1 MLKRIIESQVV
12 EYLGK
17 PSQNVLCLNKYE
29 NTTIPIEGGSIMPL
43 SRPEQ
48 NPPWL
53 PYLPFPVQMLVTMST
68 SYGLNY
74 ANHEKSAKTKRR
86 GEKAKT
92 GMAKWQ
98 KFGDRTTPQRLNVP
112 DIIVD
117 AEDEPAQSN
126 LRSGGKFN
134 MLQWQPQTNNYQSEI
149 HIFRFKRVPEV
160 PLCLPHP
167 TPPGQD
173 QSHQV
178 PGQEQSQD
186 QDLGPSSPEGDLCS
200 RRRPREML
208 RIFSMKLWRF

>member
-1 MLKRIIESQVV
+1 
-12 EYLGK
+12 
-17 PSQNVLCLNKYE
+17 
-29 NTTIPIEGGSIMPL
+29 MPL

-74 ANHEKSAKTKRR
+74 ANHEKTTKTKRR
-86 GEKAKT
+86 GEKESSMYQSAART

-98 KFGDRTTPQRLNVP
+98 KFGRTTPQRLNVP

-117 AEDEPAQSN
+117 AEDEPSQSN

-134 MLQWQPQTNNYQSEI
+134 LQCQPQTNNYQLQF

-167 TPPGQD
+167 TPLGQD

-186 QDLGPSSPEGDLCS
+186 QDLGPSSLEGDLCS

>member
-86 GEKAKT
+86 GEKAAEGGVLTSRQTSRGDAAKT
-92 GMAKWQ
+92 GMAIV
-98 KFGDRTTPQRLNVP
+98 NVVLEL
-112 DIIVD
+112 IAINV
-117 AEDEPAQSN
+117 
-126 LRSGGKFN
+126 F
-134 MLQWQPQTNNYQSEI
+134 
-149 HIFRFKRVPEV
+149 HV
-160 PLCLPHP
+160 
-167 TPPGQD
+167 
-173 QSHQV
+173 
-178 PGQEQSQD
+178 
-186 QDLGPSSPEGDLCS
+186 
-200 RRRPREML
+200 
-208 RIFSMKLWRF
+208 

>member
-1 MLKRIIESQVV
+1 MLKRFIESQVV

-17 PSQNVLCLNKYE
+17 PFQNILCLNKYE
-29 NTTIPIEGGSIMPL
+29 NTTIAIEGGSTMPL

-86 GEKAKT
+86 GEKESSMHQSRQTSRGDAAKT

-98 KFGDRTTPQRLNVP
+98 KFDRTTPQRLSVP

-117 AEDEPAQSN
+117 AEDEPSQSK

-134 MLQWQPQTNNYQSEI
+134 NMLQCQPQINN
-149 HIFRFKRVPEV
+149 
-160 PLCLPHP
+160 
-167 TPPGQD
+167 
-173 QSHQV
+173 
-178 PGQEQSQD
+178 
-186 QDLGPSSPEGDLCS
+186 
-200 RRRPREML
+200 
-208 RIFSMKLWRF
+208 

>member
-1 MLKRIIESQVV
+1 M

-86 GEKAKT
+86 GEKAAEGGVPTSRQTSRGDAAKT

-98 KFGDRTTPQRLNVP
+98 KFDRTTPQRLNVP

-117 AEDEPAQSN
+117 AEDEPSQSK

-134 MLQWQPQTNNYQSEI
+134 LQWQPQ
-149 HIFRFKRVPEV
+149 
-160 PLCLPHP
+160 
-167 TPPGQD
+167 
-173 QSHQV
+173 
-178 PGQEQSQD
+178 
-186 QDLGPSSPEGDLCS
+186 
-200 RRRPREML
+200 
-208 RIFSMKLWRF
+208 